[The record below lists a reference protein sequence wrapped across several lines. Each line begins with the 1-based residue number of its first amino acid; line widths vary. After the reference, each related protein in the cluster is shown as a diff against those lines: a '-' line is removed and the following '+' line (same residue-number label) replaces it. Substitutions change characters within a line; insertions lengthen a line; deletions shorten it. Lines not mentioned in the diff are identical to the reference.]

1 MFYSVGIFKT
11 ASPEDS
17 ITSNPERTVLR
28 RQGEEPDYTEVL
40 QQRTGNLNIKRLLL
54 IKKKQISQ
62 VKESCPFLCT
72 VRCKNLGLLKLFLP
86 YASQLSGTSILR
98 FDFSHYTVPPS
109 WQIVVTAP
117 RCS

>member
-54 IKKKQISQ
+54 IKKKKQIFQ
-62 VKESCPFLCT
+62 VKEFSAFLCMG
-72 VRCKNLGLLKLFLP
+72 RWKILGSMKSFL
-86 YASQLSGTSILR
+86 
-98 FDFSHYTVPPS
+98 
-109 WQIVVTAP
+109 
-117 RCS
+117 

>member
-54 IKKKQISQ
+54 IKKKNRYS
-62 VKESCPFLCT
+62 KL
-72 VRCKNLGLLKLFLP
+72 RNLVLF
-86 YASQLSGTSILR
+86 YVWEDGKFWAQ
-98 FDFSHYTVPPS
+98 
-109 WQIVVTAP
+109 
-117 RCS
+117 